1 MIMKQKLQQTQ
12 TPHKVHYDFLLMSS
26 CYRSSA
32 DQSFNHRWSTFSY
45 SAPLPLLTEPTKG
58 ASITPSKP
66 KFQLY
71 LRSAWSPRSAAPAG
85 TSSCWCSSDSPWC
98 CLHSLPDFP
107 LWSSW
112 KGKKSK
118 AARGKIT
125 FFSCLGKMLLRGR
138 LEQSLALNISPVYKR
153 HTWFSLHEK
162 FRLSSLNNKK

>member
-1 MIMKQKLQQTQ
+1 
-12 TPHKVHYDFLLMSS
+12 MSS

-32 DQSFNHRWSTFSY
+32 GQSFNHHWSTFSY

-58 ASITPSKP
+58 ASITPPKP

-71 LRSAWSPRSAAPAG
+71 LRSAWSPRSAAPVG

-112 KGKKSK
+112 KGKKAK
-118 AARGKIT
+118 QQGIKLLCLATWGKCCCYEIRT
-125 FFSCLGKMLLRGR
+125 ELGTK
-138 LEQSLALNISPVYKR
+138 
-153 HTWFSLHEK
+153 H
-162 FRLSSLNNKK
+162 LSSVQQTQLVFTAWEIQIIFTK